1 MWAIIR
7 KPIASM
13 PCSRAQPMCCWQ
25 MSASVTWVAI
35 LATVAPWPA
44 ASSRSP
50 MVPMPG
56 SSSTA
61 SHAFGIA
68 WRAAS
73 SSLAWGSSERPY
85 CNEEPP
91 SPSPWETSTVPT
103 PARSSPPAIA
113 ATWSA
118 VNWWALAWLP
128 SRNVESI
135 TRTPRGSAIGDPLP
149 RLEPLGDLLADPHRR
164 RGHDVQVPGIGRQ
177 VVASALHLHEDGDLL
192 VVEDR
197 LPAQPVARHVGAHRR
212 HHLVDRGGHRLLVH
226 RAGQRVDRI
235 PHHDRRLR
243 RVQHDDRLGP
253 LRPADP
259 LDPPRGRLRELVDI
273 RPRPGQPLGGRVDPR
288 HHRKLQ
294 HPAAQQLDHQVGA
307 DIARPQDGHP
317 HPLAHQSSSPS
328 RLAESSKPTLPSRSI
343 SSRTWLPGRSATAS
357 VAPPAISRSPACSRS
372 PAAPTRRAAATSER
386 TG

>member
-35 LATVAPWPA
+35 LATVAPWPV
-44 ASSRSP
+44 ASSRSA

-61 SHAFGIA
+61 S
-68 WRAAS
+68 RA
-73 SSLAWGSSERPY
+73 Y

-118 VNWWALAWLP
+118 VNWCALAWLP

-135 TRTPRGSAIGDPLP
+135 TRTARGSAIGDPLP

-197 LPAQPVARHVGAHRR
+197 LPAQPV
-212 HHLVDRGGHRLLVH
+212 
-226 RAGQRVDRI
+226 
-235 PHHDRRLR
+235 
-243 RVQHDDRLGP
+243 
-253 LRPADP
+253 
-259 LDPPRGRLRELVDI
+259 
-273 RPRPGQPLGGRVDPR
+273 
-288 HHRKLQ
+288 
-294 HPAAQQLDHQVGA
+294 
-307 DIARPQDGHP
+307 
-317 HPLAHQSSSPS
+317 
-328 RLAESSKPTLPSRSI
+328 
-343 SSRTWLPGRSATAS
+343 
-357 VAPPAISRSPACSRS
+357 
-372 PAAPTRRAAATSER
+372 
-386 TG
+386 